1 MIMTQEEFQL
11 FNEILDSHF
20 GLCFPESKKEIL
32 ESRLKP
38 RLDMLKMRHFMDYY
52 FTLQYNS
59 NGSDEISHLAR
70 LVTNNESYFFRET
83 HQFEALFNHAL
94 DDMKKTSALPGTIR
108 ILCAGCSTGE
118 EAYTLNIYAK
128 ENLYQMWGYAVEISA
143 FDIDT
148 DALQTAKEA
157 EYGSNSFR
165 FTDSEK
171 LIRYFKKQNGTKHS
185 VKETFRTGINF
196 DWGNILKLETYK
208 KLMPYDAL
216 FCRNVLIYFSEVS
229 LHKAIDNFAQCLR
242 PGGILFLG
250 HSESIIGISDKFE
263 SIRLGNC
270 IVYRRTNR

>member
-1 MIMTQEEFQL
+1 MTQEEFQL

-20 GLCFPESKKEIL
+20 GLWFPESKKEIL

-38 RLDMLKMRHFMDYY
+38 RLDMLKMRHYMDYY

-59 NGSDEISHLAR
+59 NGSEEVSHLAR

-83 HQFEALFNHAL
+83 HQFEAFFKHAL
-94 DDMKKTSALPGTIR
+94 DDMKKTCASPGTIR
-108 ILCAGCSTGE
+108 MLCAGCSTGE
-118 EAYTLNIYAK
+118 EPYTLNIYAK
-128 ENLYQMWGYAVEISA
+128 ENLYQLWGYAVEISA

-148 DALQTAKEA
+148 DALQTAKKA
-157 EYGSNSFR
+157 AYGPNSFR

-171 LIRYFKKQNGTKHS
+171 LPRYFKKVHQDQYS
-185 VKETFRTGINF
+185 VKENFRTGIIF

-208 KLMPYDAL
+208 KLIPYDAL

-229 LHKAIDNFAQCLR
+229 LRGAVENFARCLR
-242 PGGILFLG
+242 PGGLLFLG

-263 SIRLGNC
+263 AIRLGNC
-270 IVYRRTNR
+270 IVYRRTNT

>member
-1 MIMTQEEFQL
+1 MTQEEFEM
-11 FNEILDSHF
+11 FNELLDTHF
-20 GLCFPESKKEIL
+20 GLCFPEAKKEIL

-38 RLDMLKMRHFMDYY
+38 RLDILKMRHFMDYY

-59 NGSDEISHLAR
+59 NGSQEISHLAR

-94 DDMKKTSALPGTIR
+94 DDIKKTCALPGVIR

-148 DALQTAKEA
+148 DALKRAKEA
-157 EYGSNSFR
+157 VYGSNSFR

-171 LIRYFKKQNGTKHS
+171 LIRYFKKQNESKHS

-216 FCRNVLIYFSEVS
+216 FCRNVLIYFSEAS
-229 LHKAIDNFAQCLR
+229 LHKAVDNFAFCLR
-242 PGGILFLG
+242 PGGLLFLG
-250 HSESIIGISDKFE
+250 HSESIIGVSDKFE
-263 SIRLGNC
+263 AIRLGNC
-270 IVYRRTNR
+270 IVYRRTNK

>member
-1 MIMTQEEFQL
+1 MTQEEFQL
-11 FNEILDSHF
+11 FNEILDSNF

-38 RLDMLKMRHFMDYY
+38 RLDTLKVRHYMDYY

-59 NGSDEISHLAR
+59 NGSEEISHLAR

-94 DDMKKTSALPGTIR
+94 DDIKKTCASQSAIR

-128 ENLYQMWGYAVEISA
+128 ENLHQMWGYAVEISA

-148 DALQTAKEA
+148 DALQTAKKA

-171 LIRYFKKQNGTKHS
+171 LIRYFKKQNESKHS
-185 VKETFRTGINF
+185 VKESFRTGINF
-196 DWGNILKLETYK
+196 DLGNILKLETYK
-208 KLMPYDAL
+208 KLIPYDAL
-216 FCRNVLIYFSEVS
+216 FCRNVLIYFSEAS
-229 LHKAIDNFAQCLR
+229 LHKAIENFARCLR
-242 PGGILFLG
+242 PGGLLFLG

-263 SIRLGNC
+263 AIRLGNC
-270 IVYRRTNR
+270 IVYSRTNK

>member
-32 ESRLKP
+32 GSRLKP
-38 RLDMLKMRHFMDYY
+38 RLDTLKMRHYMDYY

-59 NGSDEISHLAR
+59 NGSEEISHLAR

-94 DDMKKTSALPGTIR
+94 DDIKKTCALPGAIR

-157 EYGSNSFR
+157 AYGSNSFR

-171 LIRYFKKQNGTKHS
+171 LDRYFKKQNESKHS
-185 VKETFRTGINF
+185 VKENFRTGINF
-196 DWGNILKLETYK
+196 DQGNILKLETYK
-208 KLMPYDAL
+208 KLIPYDAL

-242 PGGILFLG
+242 PGGLLFLG

-270 IVYRRTNR
+270 IVYRRTNK